1 MKPILPLLAALICLN
16 VAVHASP
23 SLYFPYQNGVGS
35 VATTELSPNAD
46 GLTPLAINYENVF
59 DGYDS
64 NSGSITYYSPAQTN
78 LVTIPFSQMLS
89 AEQIKALPQY
99 AFGINNGAL
108 YKAEGMPDLFK
119 KYSQNATNPA
129 SLVVTPFPYDN
140 RLFVL
145 VGSEPGIMGT
155 DCIVTDITTKKDIIR
170 FHLDDLPDASSFDAI
185 KWISKNL
192 ILCILVTRNGNVNY
206 FIDVQKRGF
215 VKKDQFKEVDFY
227 SLINGKLIL
236 YSDGPHDTLVSK
248 ECQF

>member
-16 VAVHASP
+16 VTVHASP

-35 VATTELSPNAD
+35 VPTTELSPNAD

-108 YKAEGMPDLFK
+108 YKADGTPEIFK

-129 SLVVTPFPYDN
+129 SLVVTPFPYEN

-145 VGSEPGIMGT
+145 VRPETGIMGT
-155 DCIVTDITTKKDIIR
+155 DCIVTDIATKKDIVR
-170 FHLDDLPDASSFDAI
+170 FHIDLLPMPTVYEEI
-185 KWISKNL
+185 TWISKNL
-192 ILCILVTRNGNVNY
+192 ILCTLISRHRKY
-206 FIDVQKRGF
+206 YYIIDIQKRGF
-215 VKKDQFKEVDFY
+215 IKKDQFKEVDFY

-236 YSDGPHDTLVSK
+236 YSGAPNDTLLSK
-248 ECQF
+248 EFQF